1 MKNTR
6 IYLILIGVMLIWG
19 LNVPLLKIIVDSFM
33 PVTVTAV
40 RIFTASICVLIILS
54 FFKLL
59 RKPTLKETMFITG
72 GGLLNVVCHHYF
84 LSVGLTM
91 TTSTN
96 GGLILGLGPM
106 LTAILSIL
114 FLNQRL
120 TIIRFAGFVLGL
132 TGVGFTILAGSK
144 GISSMNTGDI
154 YIFISIF
161 TQACSF
167 IIIKKACRTLDPRL
181 MTGYMLFFG
190 SLVLFIIS
198 LFTEPGGIES
208 LFHGTPAV
216 WGVFFTSAILAT
228 AIGHM
233 TYNFAIGMVG
243 PAETSIFMNLSTFF
257 ALAGSALI
265 LHEAIYPSHLIGLLF
280 IVSGVILG
288 SGAYEEFRYR
298 HRHHKNEASSSG

>member
-1 MKNTR
+1 MNNTR
-6 IYLILIGVMLIWG
+6 IYLILVGVMLIWG

-33 PVTVTAV
+33 PVTVTSV
-40 RIFTASICVLIILS
+40 RIFTASICVLIILA
-54 FFKLL
+54 FLKLL
-59 RKPTLKETMFITG
+59 RKPTLKETFYIAA

-91 TTSTN
+91 TSSTN

-106 LTAILSIL
+106 LTAILSII

-120 TIIRFAGFVLGL
+120 TVIRLTGFILGL

-144 GISSMNTGDI
+144 GVSSMNTGDI

-190 SLVLFIIS
+190 SFVLFLIS
-198 LFTEPGGIES
+198 LVTEPGGLAS
-208 LFHGTPAV
+208 LTEGTPEV

-233 TYNFAIGMVG
+233 TYNYAIGMVG

-265 LHEAIYPSHLIGLLF
+265 LHEAVYASHLFGLLF

-288 SGAYEEFRYR
+288 SGAYEEFR
-298 HRHHKNEASSSG
+298 HRHHKHEASSSG

>member
-33 PVTVTAV
+33 PVTVTAI
-40 RIFTASICVLIILS
+40 RIFTASICVFVLLFS
-54 FFKLL
+54 LKLF
-59 RKPTLKETMFITG
+59 RIPTLKETIYIAG

-120 TIIRFAGFVLGL
+120 TALRFTGFVLGL

-144 GISSMNTGDI
+144 GLSSINMGDL

-167 IIIKKACRTLDPRL
+167 IIIKKACKTLDPRL

-190 SLVLFIIS
+190 SLILFIIS
-198 LFTEPGGIES
+198 LILEPNGLES
-208 LFHGTPAV
+208 LYDGTPAV
-216 WGVFFTSAILAT
+216 WVVFFTSAILAT

-233 TYNFAIGMVG
+233 TYNYAIGMVG

-265 LHEAIYPSHLIGLLF
+265 LKEAIYPAHLIGLFF
-280 IVSGVILG
+280 IVSGVIFG

-298 HRHHKNEASSSG
+298 NRRNKHEASSSG